1 MKAKQDKETRLDRI
15 ERGLELL
22 LQGTSELRASQ
33 KKTDAQILELKESQ
47 DRTDAQI
54 LELKESQDRTDAQI
68 EETGEILQK
77 TITKLDEIGRQ
88 LGDLGLVQGEVA
100 EDLFYRNVRYL
111 FKEKRD
117 MIFSNV
123 KRNLKKKGA
132 GEYDIVAVNGDAV
145 LVIEVK
151 NKLQKR
157 MVDKFVENKL
167 PKFKEI
173 FPEYRERRIF
183 GGMGALVVKEDVSR
197 YAEKAGLYVLTQT
210 SEGGAAL
217 INRKN
222 FRAKE
227 FS

>member
-1 MKAKQDKETRLDRI
+1 MKANQDKETRLDRI

-22 LQGTSELRASQ
+22 LQGTSELRESQ
-33 KKTDAQILELKESQ
+33 KKTDAQL
-47 DRTDAQI
+47 

-100 EDLFYRNVRYL
+100 EDLFYRNVQYL
-111 FKEKRD
+111 FKEERD
-117 MIFSNV
+117 MIFSDV

-157 MVDKFVENKL
+157 MVDKFVEDKL

-197 YAEKAGLYVLTQT
+197 YAEKAGLYVFTQT